1 MDKRKAMENL
11 LGALVE
17 TGAEFSVQDGVV
29 TVGGIEFK
37 CGERCVV
44 VRMGPATNYFRYET
58 LCYITGKGNELTI
71 ADSHVGVF
79 GVYEVR

>member
-1 MDKRKAMENL
+1 MERKKAMEHL
-11 LGALVE
+11 FGALVE

-37 CGERCVV
+37 CGEQGIV

-58 LCYITGKGNELTI
+58 LCYITGKGKELAI